1 MMRWARRY
9 INASAGVPNGRL
21 VDSPNALAALMSG
34 LVRTAKRSNETVPFG
49 GASVG
54 RESDNRYAE
63 TLVEHA
69 YFKLLHL
76 LSGHPVWA
84 LAVVS
89 LAAFLES
96 IAFIGTFIPGGS
108 VMFVAGALVGAGS
121 LNLAWAL
128 ACATVGAIAGDAAS
142 YWFGRSYNTKIAQ
155 AWPFHSHPGAL
166 VAGQRYFELHGA
178 KSVVFARFIPP
189 LRAIVPVVAGMLG
202 MKPARFLSIN
212 IISASLWAPVH
223 ILPGII
229 VGASIELAGA
239 VAFRLVV
246 VVAILVATAWVTYN
260 IARFVVSDVRTWTDS
275 SRRGLLNWARRNP
288 GAMGRE
294 ILRVLNP
301 ESSAAELIATISML
315 LLVSAAA
322 FFSTLEVVARGDLMD
337 QVDTSVYRF
346 LQFFRSTWADA
357 VLSVLATLGS
367 ILTLSALAVV
377 VAVWMAFERRWRAV
391 AYWLGAVLSSQS
403 LILAMQMTTAHP
415 SSGALVSGRAF
426 PYDHIAATVVI
437 YGFLAFLIERCVG
450 ALSRALVAVMTVAVI
465 TAVALSGLYFGRC
478 TLSDALGG
486 AALAAIWVFLTA
498 LTAVW
503 RYPETPPA
511 RPLMPVVVLA
521 AICVAVA
528 AQLGTVRHDQI
539 AEHEQSP
546 ATIVVTPIQWTDSVW
561 RTFSC
566 YRSNM
571 EGDRREPI
579 TVQWAATSEQMKA
592 QLRSVGW
599 VEGTQLSARSLLS
612 LVSPTVTA
620 TALPAL
626 PRLNNGEPSTLV
638 FTRSRATVDERD
650 VLRFWPTKYAVERQN
665 GVPVTPIWLGSVVH
679 ERLRRPSWPFNILR
693 PTKQADSLISEHGDA
708 SPWHDLE
715 VARSTGCEGVR
726 VTLISSS

>member
-1 MMRWARRY
+1 M
-9 INASAGVPNGRL
+9 
-21 VDSPNALAALMSG
+21 
-34 LVRTAKRSNETVPFG
+34 
-49 GASVG
+49 
-54 RESDNRYAE
+54 
-63 TLVEHA
+63 EHA

-76 LSGHPVWA
+76 LSGHPAWA

-89 LAAFLES
+89 LAALLES
-96 IAFIGTFIPGGS
+96 VAFIGTFIPGS
-108 VMFVAGALVGAGS
+108 TVMFVAGALVGAGS
-121 LNLAWAL
+121 LNLAWVF
-128 ACATVGAIAGDAAS
+128 ACATAGAIAGDAAS
-142 YWFGRSYNTKIAQ
+142 YWFGCSYKAKITQ
-155 AWPFHSHPGAL
+155 VWPFHSHPGVL

-202 MKPARFLSIN
+202 MKPARFLPIN

-223 ILPGII
+223 ILPGIV

-239 VAFRLVV
+239 VSFRLVV
-246 VVAILVATAWVTYN
+246 VVAIVVATAWLTYN
-260 IARFVVSDVRTWTDS
+260 IARIVVSDVRTWTDS
-275 SRRGLLNWARRNP
+275 SRRRLLNWAHRNP

-294 ILRVLNP
+294 IMRVLSP
-301 ESSAAELIATISML
+301 ESSAAELIATISVL

-322 FFSTLEVVARGDLMD
+322 IFSTLKVVARGDPMG
-337 QVDTSVYRF
+337 QVDTSTYRF
-346 LQFFRSTWADA
+346 LQSFRSTWADA
-357 VLSVLATLGS
+357 VLSVLSTLGS
-367 ILTLSALAVV
+367 VLTLSALAVL

-391 AYWLGAVLSSQS
+391 AYWLGAVLFSQ
-403 LILAMQMTTAHP
+403 LILAMQIATPHL
-415 SSGALVSGRAF
+415 SFGAPASGRTF
-426 PYDHIAATVVI
+426 PSDHVAATVVI
-437 YGFLAFLIERCVG
+437 YGFLAFLIERRVG
-450 ALSRALVAVMTVAVI
+450 ALSRILVAVMTVAVVS
-465 TAVALSGLYFGRC
+465 AVALSGLYFGRF

-498 LTAVW
+498 LIAVW

-528 AQLGTVRHDQI
+528 TQFGTARHNQI
-539 AEHEQSP
+539 AKDEQSP
-546 ATIVVTPIQWTDSVW
+546 ATIVVTPTQWTDSVW

-579 TVQWAATSEQMKA
+579 TVQWTATSEQMKA

-612 LVSPTVTA
+612 LVSPNVTA
-620 TALPAL
+620 TALPVL

-638 FTRSRATVDERD
+638 FTRSRSTADERD

-665 GVPVTPIWLGSVVH
+665 GVPATPVWIGSLVH

-693 PTKQADSLISEHGDA
+693 PTKQADSLISERGDA

-715 VARSTGCEGVR
+715 VASSTGCEGVR